1 MQQLEAMQRAGM
13 APQQPAQLVEAGP
26 GFDLSDPL
34 NTGFFSGFQA
44 KKAQQNQQPTTKIA
58 AGGYIDD
65 LLAGDMTADDL
76 LNLLR

>member
-1 MQQLEAMQRAGM
+1 MQQAGM
-13 APQQPAQLVEAGP
+13 APQPVQLVESSA